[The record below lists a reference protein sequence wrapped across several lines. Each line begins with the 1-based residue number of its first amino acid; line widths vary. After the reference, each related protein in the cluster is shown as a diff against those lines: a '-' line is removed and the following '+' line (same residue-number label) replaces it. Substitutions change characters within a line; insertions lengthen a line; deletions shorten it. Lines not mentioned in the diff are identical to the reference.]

1 MIRNASELQPKSELR
16 AQATDQ
22 SPAEASAVHT
32 AGIAGSR
39 RVRLAREFTFEAAH
53 RLPNAPPGH
62 KCARL
67 HGHSFR
73 VELLCEGEIDPHAGW
88 LLDFAVIKRAFTPLY
103 ERLDHRYLN
112 ELDGLEN
119 PTAENLAR
127 WIWLRLKP
135 ELPLL
140 ALVTVAETCT
150 ARCEYRG

>member
-1 MIRNASELQPKSELR
+1 MIQRLAETQPR
-16 AQATDQ
+16 AGDA
-22 SPAEASAVHT
+22 PAAPPECAKTSH
-32 AGIAGSR
+32 

-88 LLDFAVIKRAFTPLY
+88 LLDFAEIKRAFTPLY
-103 ERLDHRYLN
+103 EQLDHRYLN
-112 ELDGLEN
+112 EINGLEN
-119 PTAENLAR
+119 PTAENVAR
-127 WIWLRLKP
+127 WIWTRLKL

-140 ALVTVAETCT
+140 AQITVAETCT
-150 ARCEYRG
+150 ARCEFRG